1 MRNNYVQGLT
11 KSKRKMQNK
20 RDCHQTQAQ
29 QMTSRIIKVLDRKE
43 YGASKAE
50 VHTVGETESI
60 SSFRSHQKNTTE
72 PSQCWASSKK
82 LQMAPR
88 TCSKQVL
95 TFPDKTI
102 LEALSVLPV
111 LLTHKP
117 QPVLIAVASSCTT
130 VFIPISESKSS
141 HQLSLNARETSF
153 MTQSYTIYH

>member
-1 MRNNYVQGLT
+1 MQQSCATITFKVWLNST
-11 KSKRKMQNK
+11 EKRKTK
-20 RDCHQTQAQ
+20 ETVCHQTQAQ
-29 QMTSRIIKVLDRKE
+29 QMTSRIIKVLNRKE

-88 TCSKQVL
+88 TCSKHVL

-117 QPVLIAVASSCTT
+117 QPVLIAVASFCTT

-141 HQLSLNARETSF
+141 HQLSLNAHETSF
-153 MTQSYTIYH
+153 MTQ